1 VAMGLTD
8 DDKQWI
14 ADQSRQSEARLA
26 LLITNVKESLEEE
39 IGQIGVRIDDV
50 VLRLDRQGSYWQ
62 TGRRWSARMDDWAEK
77 FDKALEVK
85 DRQISELQDRL
96 RRLEQK

>member
-1 VAMGLTD
+1 
-8 DDKQWI
+8 
-14 ADQSRQSEARLA
+14 
-26 LLITNVKESLEEE
+26 
-39 IGQIGVRIDDV
+39 
-50 VLRLDRQGSYWQ
+50 
-62 TGRRWSARMDDWAEK
+62 MDDWAEK